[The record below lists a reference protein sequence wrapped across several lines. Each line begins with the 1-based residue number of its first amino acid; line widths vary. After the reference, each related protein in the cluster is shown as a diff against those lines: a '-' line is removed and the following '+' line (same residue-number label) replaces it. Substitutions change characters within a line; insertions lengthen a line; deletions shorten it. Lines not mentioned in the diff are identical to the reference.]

1 MLSSMKY
8 FFIIPLILLSAS
20 IFSQTDSLNLIINK
34 YIDAI
39 GGKDNLDNINTVYIK
54 RKLIYE
60 ENNTSRLNYSYQKK
74 PNYRIFGNLTAPRF
88 TTTDGTYSWKAE
100 FDSTDNVYK
109 WSKLS
114 EKYSNAL
121 IINGSFYWFLGV
133 FVMEPNDKMNL
144 EYAGKK
150 VINGIKTN
158 IIKVKWFDGSN
169 WEYYLDAKTNLIY
182 QLKPNETTTV
192 KFLNYK
198 EEENILFAH
207 KTIDEGEGQN
217 GPYKHRNIILE
228 IEFNIPLKEEL
239 FTPPNYKALRI
250 PVL

>member
-1 MLSSMKY
+1 MKY

-54 RKLIYE
+54 RKLIHE

-74 PNYRIFGNLTAPRF
+74 PNYRIFGNLTAHRF
-88 TTTDGTYSWKAE
+88 TTTDGTDSWKAE

-109 WSKLS
+109 WSKLT

-121 IINGSFYWFLGV
+121 IINGNFYWFLGV
-133 FVMEPNDKMNL
+133 FVMGPNDKMSL
-144 EYAGKK
+144 EYIGTRL
-150 VINGIKTN
+150 INAIKTN
-158 IIKVKWFDGSN
+158 VIKVKWFDGSS
-169 WEYYLDAKTNLIY
+169 WEYYLDTKTNLIY
-182 QLKPNETTTV
+182 QLKPTETSTIR
-192 KFLNYK
+192 FLDYK
-198 EEENILFAH
+198 KEQNILIAH
-207 KTIDEGEGQN
+207 KTIGKGEGPN
-217 GPYKHRNIILE
+217 GPYEHINIILE
-228 IEFNIPLKEEL
+228 IEFNIPLKEGI
-239 FTPPNYKALRI
+239 FTPSNNKILRI